1 MSARLA
7 ALRYCFAMVL
17 VYVVIASASRRGV
30 YADESS
36 LTPCH
41 CTVGAGCINNTCY
54 IDDSEPRE
62 QCLVSFLYEPPRYAC
77 LKESILHAT
86 RCVEIS
92 PGQLT
97 RCCRRVAF
105 CNVDFSGP
113 VPTEPALLVTTADP
127 ETTTA
132 SSALSTATVASISA
146 VAFCILIICLLLM
159 VCIRRRQKH
168 WEELRAGRV
177 VHGPLEEG
185 PWAEDGCAGI
195 GDGGSSSG
203 RGPLVLDARTLS
215 REFESR
221 TKVSTGRYGDILR
234 ARWRSRFVSIKTFK
248 LKDEEAFKWE
258 KGLYLSFGLNHNHLL
273 EFIAADTQDC
283 QLETQQWLVTAHHDN
298 GTLLRFLRA
307 AHPSYDFILACQL
320 ARSIASGLA
329 YLHSSIAGA
338 ARAKSSAAAAA
349 AAGSEMMGMGNKP
362 SIAHCALSS
371 DVILIKSDMTCCLSD
386 LTMATQLATDS
397 KTILNTAPVLSKVKP
412 RVGKQE

>member
-113 VPTEPALLVTTADP
+113 VPTGKDCRIWHC
-127 ETTTA
+127 
-132 SSALSTATVASISA
+132 SSYIGTCLPRKGRQMLYTREHTSA
-146 VAFCILIICLLLM
+146 CTH
-159 VCIRRRQKH
+159 RH
-168 WEELRAGRV
+168 
-177 VHGPLEEG
+177 
-185 PWAEDGCAGI
+185 
-195 GDGGSSSG
+195 
-203 RGPLVLDARTLS
+203 
-215 REFESR
+215 
-221 TKVSTGRYGDILR
+221 
-234 ARWRSRFVSIKTFK
+234 
-248 LKDEEAFKWE
+248 
-258 KGLYLSFGLNHNHLL
+258 
-273 EFIAADTQDC
+273 
-283 QLETQQWLVTAHHDN
+283 AH
-298 GTLLRFLRA
+298 T
-307 AHPSYDFILACQL
+307 
-320 ARSIASGLA
+320 
-329 YLHSSIAGA
+329 
-338 ARAKSSAAAAA
+338 
-349 AAGSEMMGMGNKP
+349 
-362 SIAHCALSS
+362 
-371 DVILIKSDMTCCLSD
+371 
-386 LTMATQLATDS
+386 
-397 KTILNTAPVLSKVKP
+397 
-412 RVGKQE
+412 